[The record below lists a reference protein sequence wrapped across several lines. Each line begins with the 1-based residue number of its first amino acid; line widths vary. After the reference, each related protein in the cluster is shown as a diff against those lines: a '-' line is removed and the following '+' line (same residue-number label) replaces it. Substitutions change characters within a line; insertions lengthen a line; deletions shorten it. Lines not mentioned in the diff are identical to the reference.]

1 MNGLKNQKIELTYVL
16 MTNMMRQKIN
26 KKQKYCNEL

>member
-26 KKQKYCNEL
+26 KKQKYFNEL